1 MDTEK
6 LATLINYILV
16 NEATHYQET
25 IETYGL
31 DSDEAKGHIYNLA
44 RDTLVGLGFTL

>member
-1 MDTEK
+1 MNTEK

-16 NEATHYQET
+16 NEESHYEET
-25 IETYGL
+25 IENYGL

-44 RDTLVGLGFTL
+44 RDTLAGLGFTL